1 MPMHSDAPKHR
12 CNEVFLAL
20 QLVSDNGIFDALT
33 SCIQFD
39 ILQVLFHPLSSDL
52 VVEQAFSALK

>member
-1 MPMHSDAPKHR
+1 MHTDAPKHR

-20 QLVSDNGIFDALT
+20 QLVSTNRIFVAT
-33 SCIQFD
+33 IQSNCSHLMP
-39 ILQVLFHPLSSDL
+39 LQVLFHPLSSDL

>member
-1 MPMHSDAPKHR
+1 MHTDAPKHR

-20 QLVSDNGIFDALT
+20 QLVSDSNIFACLT
-33 SCIQFD
+33 ACICFD
-39 ILQVLFHPLSSDL
+39 IVQVLFHPLSSDL